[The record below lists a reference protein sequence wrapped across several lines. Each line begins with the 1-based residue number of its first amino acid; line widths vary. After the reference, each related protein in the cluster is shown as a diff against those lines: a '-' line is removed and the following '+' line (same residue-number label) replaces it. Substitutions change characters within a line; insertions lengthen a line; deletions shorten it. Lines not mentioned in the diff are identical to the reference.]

1 MTEVAIMSA
10 CRTPL
15 GSFGGTL
22 ANVSAVELA
31 SIVIRE
37 AVERS
42 GIVAEQVDEVLLGSV
57 LTAGLG
63 QNVAR
68 QAAIRAG
75 LPESTVASTLNNV
88 CGSGLKTLNLAAAM
102 IRNGDA
108 EIMVVGGTENM
119 SAAPYLLECHET
131 AVSQIHS
138 SEPDKE
144 RACTTCHGNVGHDSR
159 LF

>member
-88 CGSGLKTLNLAAAM
+88 WGSGTKTLN
-102 IRNGDA
+102 
-108 EIMVVGGTENM
+108 
-119 SAAPYLLECHET
+119 
-131 AVSQIHS
+131 
-138 SEPDKE
+138 
-144 RACTTCHGNVGHDSR
+144 
-159 LF
+159 